1 MKSQH
6 IAIAVTA
13 LACIALPVGAGS
25 AAPPPEGAA
34 SKPASAQVYDEKA
47 DAAKA
52 IDAALAKAKRNHTR
66 VLVQWGA
73 NWCGWCKMLHATFQT
88 DKDIG
93 KELRYEYEVVF
104 VDVGRFDRNIELSAK
119 FGADLKKS
127 GLPFLTVIDADG
139 RPVANQETGSLE
151 LPSGAQAKGHDVAK
165 VMAFL
170 KSNEAAKVKA
180 ADVLAVGVAEAK
192 RDGKLVFL
200 HFGAP
205 WCGWCHRLEDW
216 MARPDIAPILAKAFV
231 DIKIDT
237 DRMPGGQEMLT
248 AHSQGKNGGIPW
260 FELLDA
266 NGNALVN
273 SSAPKSGNI
282 GFPAQP
288 EEIAWFVEML
298 RKSGAKL
305 GAEDIA
311 ALEESLAKPAKT
323 AANG

>member
-1 MKSQH
+1 MKPH
-6 IAIAVTA
+6 RIVTALTA
-13 LACIALPVGAGS
+13 LACIVLPAEPGS
-25 AAPPPEGAA
+25 AAAPPEGAQA
-34 SKPASAQVYDEKA
+34 KPAAAQVYDEKA

-52 IDAALAKAKRNHTR
+52 LDEALAKARRNHTR

-88 DKDIG
+88 DKDISR
-93 KELRYEYEVVF
+93 ELRYEYEVVF
-104 VDVGRFDRNIELSAK
+104 VDVGRFDRNLELSTK
-119 FGADLKKS
+119 FGADLKKH
-127 GLPFLTVIDADG
+127 GLPYLTVIDADG

-151 LPSGAQAKGHDVAK
+151 LPAGAQAKGHDVAK

-170 KSNEAAKVKA
+170 RLNEAAKVKA
-180 ADVLAVGVAEAK
+180 DDVLAVGVAEAK

-216 MARPDIAPILAKAFV
+216 MARPDIAPILSKAFV

-248 AHSQGKNGGIPW
+248 ARSQGRNGGIPW
-260 FELLDA
+260 FAFLDA
-266 NGNALVN
+266 DGKALVN
-273 SSAPKSGNI
+273 SSAPQSGNI

-288 EEIAWFVEML
+288 EEIAWFAEML

-305 GAEDIA
+305 GAADIA
-311 ALEESLAKPAKT
+311 ALEASLAKPA
-323 AANG
+323 ANG